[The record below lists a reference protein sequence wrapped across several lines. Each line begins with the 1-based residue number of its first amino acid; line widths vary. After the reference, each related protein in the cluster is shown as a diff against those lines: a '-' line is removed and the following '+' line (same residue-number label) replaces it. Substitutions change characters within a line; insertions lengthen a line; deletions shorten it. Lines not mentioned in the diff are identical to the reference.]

1 MRLAP
6 SSGLRPVREQAR
18 GLLYILLLAIPCLG
32 QDFDLLILGGRVV
45 DGSGNPWFRADVGLR
60 DGRIA
65 AIGPLANRSARRTL
79 NAQGLVIAPGFLDMM
94 GASSEPLLADR
105 TASLSKLRQGITTIL
120 AGEGASAAPRTT
132 GDWRTFGEYFALL
145 EKTGLPLNV
154 VHNVGAA
161 QVRRVVIGDE
171 NRAPTPEQLTQM
183 RAHVEQAMR
192 DGVVGLST
200 ALIYPPGTYA
210 STDEL
215 VEMAKV
221 AARYGGLYLTHMRNE
236 SGALLDAIRE
246 SIEIGEKGGLPVHI
260 FHLKAAGQDNW
271 PLIHKAIQLIQG
283 ARERGLDVTADI
295 YPYLRNGLGIGS
307 LVHPRHYA
315 AGAEPFLKTLRDPQV
330 RVALRREIETTTNWE
345 NWYRHVGQDWEN
357 ILVAQVGPEGDKRF
371 EGKSVA
377 AIGKLRNVDPWTA
390 FFDLVEQGNVSVNPL
405 SMNEEQ
411 KHAAL
416 RAEWVSVCTDAPP
429 TLPTATGAHPRA
441 FGSFPRILAK
451 YVREDRVLSV
461 EGAVRRMTSLAANTL
476 RLYDRGRIALGLPAD
491 LVLFD
496 PVRVRDTATF
506 ANPLSLPEGLP
517 YVIVNGKLAIDNGN
531 LTAENGGRVLRLNSG
546 SEPRP

>member
-1 MRLAP
+1 MGYSRTM
-6 SSGLRPVREQAR
+6 RPVT
-18 GLLYILLLAIPCLG
+18 LLLFLLTIPSPA

-65 AIGPLANRSARRTL
+65 ALGPLANRSARRTL
-79 NAQGLVIAPGFLDMM
+79 HAPGLVVAPGFLDMM
-94 GASSEPLLADR
+94 GTSSEPLLADR
-105 TASLSKLRQGITTIL
+105 NSALSKLRQGITTIL
-120 AGEGASAAPRTT
+120 AGEGASAAPRTS

-161 QVRRVVIGDE
+161 QVRRVVIGEE
-171 NRAPTPEQLTQM
+171 NRAPTPDQLAQM

-221 AARYGGLYLTHMRNE
+221 AARYGGVYLTHMRNE

-307 LVHPRHYA
+307 LVPPRHYA
-315 AGAEPFLKTLRDPQV
+315 AGTEPFLKTLRDPKV
-330 RVALRREIETTTNWE
+330 RAGLRQEIETTANWE
-345 NWYRHVGQDWEN
+345 NWYRHVGQNWDN

-377 AIGKLRNVDPWTA
+377 AIAKLRATDPWTA

-441 FGSFPRILAK
+441 FGSFPRLLSK
-451 YVREDRVLSV
+451 YVREDRILTL
-461 EGAVRRMTSLAANTL
+461 EGAVRRMTSLPANTL

-496 PVRVRDTATF
+496 PLRVRDTATF
-506 ANPLSLPEGLP
+506 TNPLSLPEGLP
-517 YVIVNGKLAIDNGN
+517 YVIVNGKLAIDNGS
-531 LTAENGGRVLRLNSG
+531 LTAENGGVVLRL
-546 SEPRP
+546 RPGRQ